1 MRISESCLSMTPPK
15 PANNRRGLLIGA
27 GAAGAAALGA
37 LAFKPGDRGGAHNA
51 YFQQL
56 SRALADANIAHPTL
70 VVDHARLLANA
81 DAAAATLA
89 PSRLPLRLVVKS
101 LPAFGLLDPLAERLN
116 TQRYMVFNSAML
128 RQMMTQRPRADLLL
142 GKPLPIADAANF
154 IGAAP
159 APQWLIDTPARLT
172 AYADV
177 ARVKSARLRINFE
190 IDVGLHRGGFT
201 DVAALRAA
209 IDMARAEPLVEICGL
224 MGYDPHVAKAP
235 DQSGAYRSAQR
246 RYGDAIACL
255 ADASGADTSAL
266 TLNSA
271 GSPTYKLHA
280 AGTVANE
287 VSVGS
292 AFVKPVD
299 FDLLTLSH
307 HQPAAFIAAP
317 VIKALVRTQLPVL
330 EGLGGVM
337 ALWDPNA
344 ARAFF
349 IYGGH
354 WLAAPVSPPGL
365 QYNSIFGRSSNQ
377 EMLTGSRRVTLAPDD
392 YVFFRPLQSEA
403 VFQQFGPIALYQD
416 GVIAGM
422 AETFPV
428 SA

>member
-1 MRISESCLSMTPPK
+1 MTTPK
-15 PANNRRGLLIGA
+15 PGRRGLLIGA

-37 LAFKPGDRGGAHNA
+37 LALRPRDRGGAHDA
-51 YFQQL
+51 YFQRL
-56 SRALADANIAHPTL
+56 SRALAAAGIAHPTL
-70 VVDHARLLANA
+70 VVDRTRLLANA

-101 LPAFGLLDPLAERLN
+101 LPALGLLDPLAQRLTTN
-116 TQRYMVFNSAML
+116 RYMVFNGAML
-128 RQMMTQRPRADLLL
+128 QQMIAQRPGADLLL
-142 GKPLPIADAANF
+142 GKPLPIAEAAHL
-154 IGAAP
+154 IGAGHANNTS
-159 APQWLIDTPARLT
+159 PQWLIDTPQRLQSYIAAAR
-172 AYADV
+172 AAG
-177 ARVKSARLRINFE
+177 ARLRVNFE

-201 DVAALRAA
+201 NISDLAAA
-209 IDMARAEPLVEICGL
+209 ITIAKAEPLVEISGL

-235 DQSGAYRSAQR
+235 DQAGAFRHAQTHYR
-246 RYGDAIACL
+246 DAIGCL
-255 ADASGADTSAL
+255 TAALGADAAAL

-299 FDLLTLSH
+299 FDIPTLAH
-307 HQPAAFIAAP
+307 HVPAAFIAAP
-317 VIKALVRTQLPVL
+317 VLKALDRVELPVL
-330 EGLGGVM
+330 EQLSGVLS
-337 ALWDPNA
+337 LWDANA
-344 ARAFF
+344 QRAFF

-354 WLAAPVSPPGL
+354 WLARPESPPGL

-377 EMLTGSRRVTLAPDD
+377 ELLTGSARVTLAPDD

-403 VFQQFGPIALYQD
+403 VFLQFGPIALYED
-416 GVIAGM
+416 GAITGAV
-422 AETFPV
+422 ETFPV

>member
-1 MRISESCLSMTPPK
+1 MPEPK
-15 PANNRRGLLIGA
+15 NNRRGLLIGA

-37 LAFKPGDRGGAHNA
+37 LAFKPGDRGGAHNG

-56 SRALADANIAHPTL
+56 SRALADAGVARPTL
-70 VVDHARLLANA
+70 VVDRARLLANA
-81 DAAAATLA
+81 DAATATLA

-116 TQRYMVFNSAML
+116 TNRYMVFNGAML
-128 RQMMTQRPRADLLL
+128 QHMIARRAGADLLL
-142 GKPLPIADAANF
+142 GKPLPIREAADF
-154 IGAAP
+154 IGAGAS
-159 APQWLIDTPARLT
+159 PQWLIDTPARLR
-172 AYADV
+172 AYIEM
-177 ARVKSARLRINFE
+177 ARAHETRLRVNFE
-190 IDVGLHRGGFT
+190 IDVGLHRGGFANI
-201 DVAALRAA
+201 DDLRGALEIAK
-209 IDMARAEPLVEICGL
+209 AEPLVEICGL

-235 DQSGAYRSAQR
+235 DQTAAFRGAQAFYRDAAACLLGVLG
-246 RYGDAIACL
+246 GDA
-255 ADASGADTSAL
+255 SAF

-299 FDLLTLSH
+299 FDIPTLSH
-307 HQPAAFIAAP
+307 HQPAAFIATP
-317 VIKALVRTQLPVL
+317 VIKALDRVQLPVL
-330 EGLGGVM
+330 EALGGVM
-337 ALWDPNA
+337 AAWDPNMQ
-344 ARAFF
+344 RAFF

-354 WLAAPVSPPGL
+354 WLARPESPPGL

-377 EMLTGSRRVTLAPDD
+377 ELLTGSRRVTLAADD

-403 VFQQFGPIALYQD
+403 VFLQFGPIAMYEN
-416 GVIAGM
+416 GAISGM